1 MSKRKYLNEFRRLS
15 GLQITENDNYV
26 FDFNKLPQ
34 EIKDTLDE
42 YDIYSNNYD
51 WNDKADELG
60 DEFRDWIT
68 KNYNQQLSNN
78 IDDMIS
84 RVEEDIEHKQKEELS
99 EKRYKSFEQLII
111 PVMGDSVLTPTL
123 NKYEEEI
130 LMDHNLTI
138 DEIEKALKDA
148 KNIINSEGGI
158 DMSKIEDSTLFN
170 DRSINI
176 PAFERFVGDNPEYE
190 GVYKDWEKLFDE
202 YMDLSI
208 KELNAYRDTTTI
220 DRMVQLRDTL
230 IEIKKII

>member
-1 MSKRKYLNEFRRLS
+1 
-15 GLQITENDNYV
+15 
-26 FDFNKLPQ
+26 
-34 EIKDTLDE
+34 
-42 YDIYSNNYD
+42 
-51 WNDKADELG
+51 
-60 DEFRDWIT
+60 
-68 KNYNQQLSNN
+68 
-78 IDDMIS
+78 
-84 RVEEDIEHKQKEELS
+84 LS